1 MLSEVDIAGIY
12 VAPIAVYALAALP
25 ILLVLRWVFWQA
37 GVLGRVW
44 HPALF
49 EFAVYCIVLSALVL
63 LV

>member
-25 ILLVLRWVFWQA
+25 PLLALRWLFWRT
-37 GVLGRVW
+37 GVLDRVW

-49 EFAVYCIVLSALVL
+49 EFAIYLIVLAALIL

>member
-1 MLSEVDIAGIY
+1 MLSEVDIAGVY

-25 ILLVLRWVFWQA
+25 VTLVLRTVFWRI
-37 GVLGRVW
+37 GLLSRVW

-49 EFAVYCIVLSALVL
+49 EFAIYVIVLALLIL